1 MCFNLRTRV
10 RCDPSP
16 LWLNSCF
23 PRFNPRTH
31 ERCDV
36 ERLFRTIT
44 APVSIRTPAKGAIRN
59 ACNNGI
65 FVPFQSAHPRRVR
78 FDLVDTIQIFRS
90 VSIRA
95 PTKGAMATHSKMYPI
110 RVPSHPLSQQN
121 RHNLGNPFPLT
132 HPYVRP
138 LREKTSRF
146 YDHLRF
152 ALELSFGISH
162 NYLCRGC
169 KFSVATAK
177 RPSFGLPRHPTKRR
191 IRPC

>member
-36 ERLFRTIT
+36 ERLFRAII
-44 APVSIRTPAKGAIRN
+44 APVSIRAPAKGAITDV
-59 ACNNGI
+59 ADYLKLL
-65 FVPFQSAHPRRVR
+65 A
-78 FDLVDTIQIFRS
+78 

-152 ALELSFGISH
+152 ALELSFGLSH
-162 NYLCRGC
+162 HYLCRGC

-191 IRPC
+191 IRPY